1 MWCHLRFCYLPSFFS
16 HLIMSLVYLSD
27 VTGYSCHRYDYQI
40 YTTRPN
46 LFSWF
51 YNNASSLL
59 LGFSDHL
66 HILQIPP
73 VHHDWNE
80 AHHMRSYKTD
90 PPQCV
95 FIPVQWRQ
103 PPCAPLEAHP
113 TFFIHSSSLP
123 KQAIQSSSRIY
134 PQHPSFPLSLLDSG
148 PCHFYLIYNILW
160 VGLIGSCFFL
170 ASYLQLLLT
179 FLKWK

>member
-1 MWCHLRFCYLPSFFS
+1 M
-16 HLIMSLVYLSD
+16 MSLVNLSD

-40 YTTRPN
+40 YTTRPD

-90 PPQCV
+90 PQCV

-103 PPCAPLEAHP
+103 PPCAPLAKPEWSTPYILYSLFFPASTGHP
-113 TFFIHSSSLP
+113 VLFQNISSAPFFPTITSWFRSL
-123 KQAIQSSSRIY
+123 
-134 PQHPSFPLSLLDSG
+134 SFLLD
-148 PCHFYLIYNILW
+148 I
-160 VGLIGSCFFL
+160 
-170 ASYLQLLLT
+170 
-179 FLKWK
+179 